1 MKVRSLLIAAV
12 ALAPLVLLVGYPML
26 SLLAS
31 SLMASDDTGTTFS
44 LLPLTEALSNPTYL
58 LVLGTT
64 LVICAM
70 TALLSVALALPMA
83 IFVWSRSPRLQPLM
97 LLLLVLPMFM
107 SYIVKVYTM
116 RSLLGLN
123 GFVNQALVFTGVL
136 DKPTTLLLFNRGS
149 ILVTFVVLYIPFA
162 ALPIFL
168 SLERIPANL
177 VLAGRDL
184 GASYGRALRDI
195 VLPLATP
202 GIVAAALF
210 AFVLALGDFVT
221 PQMVGGP
228 NGMTYGRIVWSQFGL
243 AFNYPLGAA
252 LGVVMLVVTLAALAA
267 SALAGR
273 ALTARAAT

>member
-1 MKVRSLLIAAV
+1 MTLRSAFIVTLAI
-12 ALAPLVLLVGYPML
+12 APLAAFIGYPML

-31 SLMASDDTGTTFS
+31 ALTASDGAGAMFS
-44 LLPLTEALSNPTYL
+44 LAPLAEALSNPTYL

-64 LVICAM
+64 LVICAA
-70 TALLSVALALPMA
+70 TALLSIALALPMA
-83 IFVWSRSPRLQPLM
+83 IFVWSCSPRLRPVM

-123 GFVNQALVFTGVL
+123 GFVNQVLVGSGLL

-149 ILVTFVVLYIPFA
+149 ILITFVVLYIPFA

-168 SLERIPANL
+168 SLERIPVNL
-177 VLAGRDL
+177 VPAGRDL
-184 GASYGRALRDI
+184 GASYGRTLRDI
-195 VLPLATP
+195 VLPLAMP
-202 GIVAAALF
+202 GVVAAGLF
-210 AFVLALGDFVT
+210 TFILALGDFVT

-228 NGMTYGRIVWSQFGL
+228 GGMTFGRIVWSQFGL

-267 SALAGR
+267 SSLGAHRLTGR
-273 ALTARAAT
+273 AAS